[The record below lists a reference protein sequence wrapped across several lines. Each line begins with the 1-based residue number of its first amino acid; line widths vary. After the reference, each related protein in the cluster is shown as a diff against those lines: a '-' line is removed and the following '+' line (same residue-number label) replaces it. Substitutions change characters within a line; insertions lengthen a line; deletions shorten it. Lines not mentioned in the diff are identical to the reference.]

1 METERR
7 KMQPDPEQRGRDKVR
22 ALERPRARVLKEPGS
37 EHALLALLSLLHPRL
52 GPQRGQKLNQ

>member
-22 ALERPRARVLKEPGS
+22 ALERPRARVREEPGS
-37 EHALLALLSLLHPRL
+37 EQALVELLSLLHPRP